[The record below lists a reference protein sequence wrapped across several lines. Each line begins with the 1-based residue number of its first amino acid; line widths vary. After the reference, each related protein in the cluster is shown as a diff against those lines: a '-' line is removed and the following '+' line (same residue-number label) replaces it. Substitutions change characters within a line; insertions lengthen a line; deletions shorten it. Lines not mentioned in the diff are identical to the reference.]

1 MLAENPEILD
11 IDVNQFANLV
21 KAVTVPAK
29 ERSHL
34 IILHQGGRLLKCFHS
49 QKGMQDNFK
58 FGGVGDLKK
67 IKEEEDV
74 DLVVAI
80 ERGVIRPL
88 FAQAQGALYYDDDFV
103 KQIFTILGVL
113 VPEVGKGICLYPNL
127 LSRLRYLKYPLL
139 EGAFRLLIPNNST
152 LIFALFEGEEI
163 FSSWILGFKEYNLSL
178 ITTSDSLVSL
188 GLKIKDWRK
197 DYPEMIELTAK
208 RFLQPSLG
216 IFMEVD
222 AFRKIV
228 KDPYY
233 FLKALDLGEII
244 ISPSFLRFRVLLWLA
259 KVASRQKAQRQSTV
273 DGQ

>member
-1 MLAENPEILD
+1 
-11 IDVNQFANLV
+11 
-21 KAVTVPAK
+21 
-29 ERSHL
+29 
-34 IILHQGGRLLKCFHS
+34 
-49 QKGMQDNFK
+49 
-58 FGGVGDLKK
+58 
-67 IKEEEDV
+67 
-74 DLVVAI
+74 
-80 ERGVIRPL
+80 
-88 FAQAQGALYYDDDFV
+88 
-103 KQIFTILGVL
+103 L
-113 VPEVGKGICLYPNL
+113 VPEVGKGSCLYPNL